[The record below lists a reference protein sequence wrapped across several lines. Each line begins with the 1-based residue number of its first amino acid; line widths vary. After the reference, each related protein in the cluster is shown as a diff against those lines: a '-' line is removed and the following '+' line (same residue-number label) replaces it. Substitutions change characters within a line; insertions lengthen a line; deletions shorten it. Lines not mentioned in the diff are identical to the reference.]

1 MKAKGLVN
9 LICEIAGKLVEEI
22 FRMILTSILKASP
35 ASHTAMV
42 KITMENK
49 GPYTSFNKIFLRR
62 KKLTKT
68 IISKKI
74 NTIRMF
80 LNILVIAATL
90 LTSKTNKTISIS
102 VKNLKD
108 RSIENKKIIKKVI
121 QQVSM
126 RL

>member
-1 MKAKGLVN
+1 
-9 LICEIAGKLVEEI
+9 
-22 FRMILTSILKASP
+22 MILTSILKANP
-35 ASHTAMV
+35 ASHTARV

-49 GPYTSFNKIFLRR
+49 GPYTSLSKIFLRR

-102 VKNLKD
+102 VRNLKD
-108 RSIENKKIIKKVI
+108 KTIENRKIIKKVI